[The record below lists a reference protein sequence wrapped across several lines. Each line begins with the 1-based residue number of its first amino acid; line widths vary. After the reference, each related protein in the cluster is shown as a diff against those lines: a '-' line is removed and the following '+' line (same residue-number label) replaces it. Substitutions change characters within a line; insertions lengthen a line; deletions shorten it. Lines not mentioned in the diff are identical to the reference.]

1 MKTMNEVYDL
11 DANPG
16 GARAEILVVEDSQVE
31 AELLRRILVRAGYLV
46 TLARNGDDGLQT
58 LREHPCALVMSDIQ
72 MPLMNGFELCRKIK
86 QDDTL
91 RNIPVILLTVLSEPE
106 DIIEAVKVGA
116 DSYLTKPFVEDIML
130 EHIQSLL
137 NNPINRTLTEEPR
150 TEQIEY
156 NGKHHAIKADSQQ
169 ILNLLLSV
177 YRNTLAQNRELL
189 NTRIQLNLLNESLDQ
204 KVQERTAA
212 LQESEV
218 RIRAILNTALDAF
231 IGMDSAGLVTGWNAE
246 AERLFG
252 YSRADVIGRT
262 LSGLIIPPAYR
273 DAHLRGLEQ
282 FSETGCGPFV
292 GERVEVT
299 AMRSDRTEFPAELS
313 VTAIRQGKNTFFN
326 AFVRDI
332 TERKQAESKISFL
345 AYHDQLTELPNREL
359 FYDRLSQAISQA
371 RRKHDSLALLFLDLD
386 GFKSVNDS
394 YGHEAGDL
402 VLKAVARR
410 LQACVRGV
418 DTVARLGGDEFTIIL
433 SELEK
438 PEDAA
443 SVAEKIIRKLT
454 EPVLLN
460 ETCQCQVG
468 VSIGIASYP
477 EDAYELDKLMNA
489 ADSAMYKSK
498 ASGKSCHTFFK
509 QLPSEQTELQP
520 WIILDVAYLLG
531 VPELDRQHQEMA
543 DMVNRLNDA
552 VKQSVSVEDA
562 VRQFDDTIAYT
573 RSHFETE
580 ERLMDQYAYTE
591 NETHKQGH
599 RRLLGEAGYLR
610 GKFIQGDEPLV
621 LQSLKDWLFSHI
633 LEDKPLAEYLIAR
646 GFIDSS
652 DRDLP

>member
-1 MKTMNEVYDL
+1 MDN
-11 DANPG
+11 NPG
-16 GARAEILVVEDSQVE
+16 SASQEILIVEDSQVE
-31 AELLRRILVRAGYLV
+31 AELLRRVLVRAGYRV
-46 TLARNGDDGLQT
+46 TLARNGEDGLQT
-58 LREHPCALVMSDIQ
+58 LLEHPCALVMSDIQ
-72 MPLMNGFELCRKIK
+72 MPLMNGFQLCREIK
-86 QDDTL
+86 RVDAL

-106 DIIEAVKVGA
+106 DIIEAVKAGA

-130 EHIQSLL
+130 EHVQSLL
-137 NNPINRTLTEEPR
+137 NNPINRTRTEELR
-150 TEQIEY
+150 AEQIEY
-156 NGKHHAIKADSQQ
+156 NGKHHAIKADNQQ

-218 RIRAILNTALDAF
+218 RIRTILNTALDAF
-231 IGMDSAGLVTGWNAE
+231 ISMDSSGLVTGWNAE

-252 YSRADVIGRT
+252 YVREDVIGKNLT
-262 LSGLIIPPAYR
+262 GLIIPPAYR
-273 DAHLRGLEQ
+273 DAHLRGLKL
-282 FSETGCGPFV
+282 FSETGKGPFV

-359 FYDRLSQAISQA
+359 FYDRLSQAMSQA
-371 RRKHDSLALLFLDLD
+371 RRKRDSLALLFLDLD

-438 PEDAA
+438 PEDSA

-460 ETCQCQVG
+460 EACRCQVG

-489 ADSAMYKSK
+489 ADSAMYQSK
-498 ASGKSCHTFFK
+498 TSGESCYTFFK
-509 QLPSEQTELQP
+509 QLPRAHSGQQP
-520 WIILDVAYLLG
+520 WIILDTAYVLG
-531 VPELDRQHQEMA
+531 VSELDRQHQEMA
-543 DMVNRLNDA
+543 DMINRLNDA
-552 VKQSVSVEDA
+552 IKQSVSTEDA
-562 VRQFDDTIAYT
+562 IHLFDDAISYT

-580 ERLMDQYAYTE
+580 ERLMDQYGYTE
-591 NETHKQGH
+591 NEAHKQGH

-633 LEDKPLAEYLIAR
+633 LEDKPLAEYLMAR
-646 GFIDSS
+646 GVMERSK
-652 DRDLP
+652 RDLS